1 LAINVNLN
9 IFINPIKYLMNS
21 IKPRGL
27 TRYFYRFR
35 SQYLSLLGFSA
46 VINILMLAPSWYM
59 LQVYDRVLTSYDE
72 NTLLGLSLIVVFL
85 YFIYGLLERYR
96 GLVLVGISEA
106 LDADLAPELHAAVLR
121 PSTKDRQNEL
131 GGLYDLN
138 TVKNFVTG
146 QPILSLLDAPWI
158 LIYIF
163 AIALL
168 HPSLGFIAFV
178 SAGSLFALA
187 VINQQLTD
195 GKLGEAQKATSSERR
210 LISNA
215 LGAADSIQVMG
226 MRGGLAS
233 MLAQVRS
240 DYLKNLLVAS
250 IRGVNLSSIS
260 KFFRTL
266 IQSVAIGYGA
276 YLAISGEI
284 TAGMI
289 IAASILLGRVLA
301 PIEGIINSWKQLS
314 AFKKSYADLDELLR
328 SNPIVERSVALGR
341 PSGRLQLVDVSLRL
355 REQGKPTLD
364 KVNLIVEVGE
374 TLAVIGP
381 SGAGKTSLLKVLC
394 GVYKPQQGQALIDG
408 SDLAFRDLDAL
419 GQHLGYLAQT
429 TELLAGKASKNIA
442 RFFEEDSKAI
452 LKAAQLSGAHE
463 MIIAL
468 PEGYETVLGDAGHGL
483 SEGQKRKVGLA
494 RAVYRDPALVFLD
507 EPGSG
512 LDDASLLSVVQLIQA
527 LKEQKKTLVFTTHQP
542 SLARLADKIAVVV
555 EGQIRLM
562 GPSADVLEKLSGKG
576 GGA

>member
-1 LAINVNLN
+1 
-9 IFINPIKYLMNS
+9 MNS
-21 IKPRGL
+21 IEPGSL
-27 TRYFYRFR
+27 NGYFYRFR

-46 VINILMLAPSWYM
+46 VINILMLAPAWYM

-96 GLVLVGISEA
+96 GLVLIGVSDA
-106 LDADLAPELHAAVLR
+106 LDSDLAPELHAAVLR

-158 LIYIF
+158 LIYIVT
-163 AIALL
+163 IAFL
-168 HPSLGFIAFV
+168 HPSLGFVALV

-187 VINQQLTD
+187 VINQKLTE
-195 GKLGEAQKATSSERR
+195 GKLDDAQKATKSERR

-215 LGAADSIQVMG
+215 LGAADSIQAMG
-226 MRGGLAS
+226 MQKGLAS
-233 MLAQVRS
+233 LLAHTRS

-250 IRGVNLSSIS
+250 IWGVNLSSIS

-266 IQSVAIGYGA
+266 IQSIAIGYGA
-276 YLAISGEI
+276 YLAIYGEI

-314 AFKKSYADLDELLR
+314 AFKKSYANLDELLR
-328 SNPIVERSVALGR
+328 SSPIVERSVALGR
-341 PSGRLQLVDVSLRL
+341 PSGRLELVDVSLRL
-355 REQGKPTLD
+355 REHGKPTLD
-364 KVNLIVEVGE
+364 KVNLIVEAGE
-374 TLAVIGP
+374 TLALIGP

-394 GVYKPQQGQALIDG
+394 GVYKPQEGQALIDG
-408 SDLAFRDLDAL
+408 SDLAFRDLAAL

-442 RFFEEDSKAI
+442 RFSDEDSEAI

-463 MIIAL
+463 MITAL
-468 PEGYETVLGDAGHGL
+468 PEGYETALGDAGHGL
-483 SEGQKRKVGLA
+483 SEGQKRKLGLA
-494 RAVYRDPALVFLD
+494 RALYGDPALVFLD
-507 EPGSG
+507 EPGAG
-512 LDDASLLSVVQLIQA
+512 LDDASLLSVVHLIQA

-555 EGQIRLM
+555 QGQIRLM

-576 GGA
+576 GVA